1 MMIQYLKLKLPVAQ
15 LDRARDSDSRGRWF
29 DPSQVDQKESA
40 PLAFGKHSLFLYQK
54 KNSLS
59 KKVGIIAL

>member
-1 MMIQYLKLKLPVAQ
+1 MIQYLKLKLPVAQ

-40 PLAFGKHSLFLYQK
+40 PLTPLGSTLFFYAKKKIRYQK
-54 KNSLS
+54 KW
-59 KKVGIIAL
+59 G